1 MQTEKGIQDNAELAS
16 RYLAGQLSPAE
27 LEDYERYLLEH
38 PEAVAELEAT
48 ARMKIGLANLR
59 DTGQLDRLLRPS
71 AGRPGWMPGLALA
84 ASLAVVFIAIVLWR
98 GMSTSHES
106 ILVATAT
113 KLIDPS
119 GAPLSAGATYSLL
132 RTRSSAYDAV
142 IELPPEPRAIALRVR
157 PETAAPEYNA
167 ALSKIRPD
175 GSVVPTGTAT
185 KLKPADDGFV
195 QLYVDSSRLEASP
208 YLLVVTPTGDDSAAA
223 TSAFRLKVVNRD
235 GQVR

>member
-16 RYLAGQLSPAE
+16 RYLAGQLTPGE

-38 PEAVAELEAT
+38 PEAVEELEAT

-59 DTGQLDRLLRPS
+59 DTRQLERLLRPS
-71 AGRPGWMPGLALA
+71 GRPGWMPGLALA
-84 ASLAVVFIAIVLWR
+84 ASLAVVFIAVALWR
-98 GMSTSHES
+98 GMGPSHES
-106 ILVATAT
+106 ILVAQAT
-113 KLIDPS
+113 KLIDHT
-119 GAPLSAGATYSLL
+119 GAPLNAGATYSLL

-175 GSVVPTGTAT
+175 GSVVPTGSASE
-185 KLKPADDGFV
+185 LKPGDDGFV

-208 YLLVVTPTGDDSAAA
+208 YLLVVAPTGDDSAAS
-223 TSAFRLKVVNRD
+223 TSAFRLKVVNPD